1 MIHPDILRLIEEAKQ
16 KGFTSINSDLI
27 YFLLSINATSTQTTF
42 VLNQGFSIGL
52 VEADRIMIEYF
63 SLFEGNDI
71 DDPIYETFLYG
82 NYNPE
87 DPNFKVTEDGVQ
99 FSL

>member
-42 VLNQGFSIGL
+42 VLN
-52 VEADRIMIEYF
+52 
-63 SLFEGNDI
+63 
-71 DDPIYETFLYG
+71 
-82 NYNPE
+82 
-87 DPNFKVTEDGVQ
+87 
-99 FSL
+99 